1 MDYLSLLDWVL
12 NNPELRNYI
21 KIKKQEYYIA
31 TPKMGTEQ
39 QQDVCSFCKKTRSQ
53 KCTATEVEL
62 CINVYRVMNVIQVKM
77 DNNIALDT
85 QEKELL
91 GIMTS

>member
-1 MDYLSLLDWVL
+1 MNYTSLLNWVL

-21 KIKKQEYYIA
+21 IKKQLTFYF

-39 QQDVCSFCKKTRSQ
+39 QHGVCSFCKKTRSR

-62 CINVYRVMNVIQVKM
+62 CINLNRVMDVIQVKM
-77 DNNIALDT
+77 DNNITLDT

-91 GIMTS
+91 SIMTS

>member
-1 MDYLSLLDWVL
+1 MNYTSLLSWVL

-21 KIKKQEYYIA
+21 IKKQLTFYS

-39 QQDVCSFCKKTRSQ
+39 QQGVCEFCKKQKSR

-62 CINVYRVMNVIQVKM
+62 CINLNRVMNVIQVKM
-77 DNNIALDT
+77 DNNITLDT

-91 GIMTS
+91 SIVTS

>member
-12 NNPELRNYI
+12 NNPELLNYI
-21 KIKKQEYYIA
+21 KKQLIILYS

-39 QQDVCSFCKKTRSQ
+39 QHDVCEFCKKTRSQ
-53 KCTATEVEL
+53 KCIAIEVEL
-62 CINVYRVMNVIQVKM
+62 CTNIYKVMSVIQVKM

-91 GIMTS
+91 GVMTS

>member
-1 MDYLSLLDWVL
+1 MNYISLLQWVL

-21 KIKKQEYYIA
+21 IKKQQLYYSA

-39 QQDVCSFCKKTRSQ
+39 QQGVCEFCKRRKSQ

-62 CINVYRVMNVIQVKM
+62 CINLYKVMNVIQVKM
-77 DNNIALDT
+77 DNNITLDT

-91 GIMTS
+91 SIMTS